1 MRTLGTTVYRLGRTT
16 TIPYIDVTRAIALD
30 EKTLDPCEPGDF
42 NWVYTCEYVKLWKE
56 NPRYATYHLF
66 VKSIA
71 CPWVL
76 DKIDL
81 ATEWLTD
88 MLLATPENGEG
99 PMRDIEDVEDD
110 LQAARFAAV
119 QEFHRRIMVP
129 YENMKLHLPTADD
142 PYTRLGVA
150 K

>member
-1 MRTLGTTVYRLGRTT
+1 M
-16 TIPYIDVTRAIALD
+16 PYIDVTRAIELD
-30 EKTLDPCEPGDF
+30 EKALSPIDPGDF
-42 NWVYTCEYVKLWKE
+42 NWVYTCEYIKLWKE
-56 NPRYATYHLF
+56 NPRYATYHKF

-76 DKIDL
+76 DRIDL
-81 ATEWLTD
+81 ATEWMTD
-88 MLLATPENGEG
+88 ELLSEVSTDG
-99 PMRDIEDVEDD
+99 PMRDLEDVEDD

-129 YENMKLHLPTADD
+129 YENMKLNLPTADD
-142 PYTRLGVA
+142 PYKRLGAV